1 MDKKDQSRR
10 SWTWQWFWDNKFVSA
25 LLVVLLVLII
35 IFMLQKVDFI
45 FQPLFSLFSAVGAP
59 IIVAGLFYYL
69 MNPMVDWL
77 EERHHVNRVLT
88 ITGQFI
94 VLILLIV
101 LAVIAVIPWLQN
113 QIYSLIQHW
122 PEYWRGISN
131 WIDALMK
138 NNDFKMVNEWLKKND
153 KMIDQ
158 TLKSLT
164 TGGTF
169 HVSSV
174 FGTMSSVV
182 ITIVTFPLILFYL
195 LKDGHQLPDFIV
207 KFLPKR
213 MQGSMHETITEIN
226 MQMSNYIRGQ
236 ISVAVAVAIMFV
248 IGFTVV
254 GLPYGWLLAIAAGF
268 LNLIPFLGSF
278 LAMIPAVIV
287 AIFISPMMLVKI
299 LIVFSVEQFLEGKVV
314 SPKLLG
320 DSLKIHPVTV
330 VVILLSAGNMFGFLG
345 VLFGI
350 PGYAVLKVLI
360 SKLYQWWQSASS
372 LYEDE
377 DESSKKA
384 IQLKPNPK

>member
-1 MDKKDQSRR
+1 MDKKYQSNR
-10 SWTWQWFWDNKFVSA
+10 SWTWQWFWNNKFVSA

-35 IFMLQKVDFI
+35 IFMLEKVNFI
-45 FQPLFSLFSAVGAP
+45 FNPLFSLFSAVGAP
-59 IIVAGLFYYL
+59 IIVAGLLYYL

-77 EERHHVNRVLT
+77 EKRYRVNRVVT

-94 VLILLIV
+94 GLLLLIG
-101 LAVIAVIPWLQN
+101 LAIIAVIPWLQN
-113 QIYSLIQHW
+113 QIYSLVQHW
-122 PEYWRGISN
+122 PEYWHGISH
-131 WIDALMK
+131 WSDTLMK
-138 NNDFKMVNEWLKKND
+138 NSNFKVVNEWVKNND
-153 KMIDQ
+153 QMIEH

-164 TGGTF
+164 SGGTL

-174 FGTMSSVV
+174 FGTMSSVIV
-182 ITIVTFPLILFYL
+182 TIITFPLILFYL
-195 LKDGHQLPDFIV
+195 LKDGHQLPGFMV

-213 MQGSMHETITEIN
+213 MQSSMRATLTEIN
-226 MQMSNYIRGQ
+226 TQMSNYIRGQ
-236 ISVAVAVAIMFV
+236 IAVAIAVAIMFMV
-248 IGFTVV
+248 GFTIV

-278 LAMIPAVIV
+278 LAMVPAVIV

-299 LIVFSVEQFLEGKVV
+299 LIVFSVEQLLEGKVI

-350 PGYAVLKVLI
+350 PGYAVLKVLV
-360 SKLYQWWQSASS
+360 SKLYQWWQSESS
-372 LYEDE
+372 LYEDDNLE
-377 DESSKKA
+377 PGKA
-384 IQLKPNPK
+384 VQLKPHSK